1 MSDTSESVGRAS
13 GRSRHP
19 AVPPVVA
26 IETGPIESAVL
37 EDLSVHNEPGTAGLR
52 ATALRLAR
60 TLDGDAGIAT
70 AAVARELRATLEA
83 LIVKEP
89 EGDNDA
95 LDRLITRMSAPL
107 QHTAD

>member
-1 MSDTSESVGRAS
+1 MSASSESVGRAS

-19 AVPPVVA
+19 AVSPVAAV
-26 IETGPIESAVL
+26 ETGPIE
-37 EDLSVHNEPGTAGLR
+37 TAGLR

-95 LDRLITRMSAPL
+95 LAELISRMSSPI
-107 QHTAD
+107 QHASN

>member
-1 MSDTSESVGRAS
+1 MTEASEPAQRAS

-19 AVPPVVA
+19 AVPPQMALV
-26 IETGPIESAVL
+26 TGPIESAVL
-37 EDLSVHNEPGTAGLR
+37 EDLCMQNEPGTAGLR

-89 EGDNDA
+89 VGDNDA
-95 LDRLITRMSAPL
+95 LDRLIVRMSAPL
-107 QHTAD
+107 QHAAD

>member
-1 MSDTSESVGRAS
+1 MSASSESVGRAS
-13 GRSRHP
+13 GRQRHP

-26 IETGPIESAVL
+26 VETGPIEAAVL

-95 LDRLITRMSAPL
+95 LAELITRMSAPI
-107 QHTAD
+107 QHSAN